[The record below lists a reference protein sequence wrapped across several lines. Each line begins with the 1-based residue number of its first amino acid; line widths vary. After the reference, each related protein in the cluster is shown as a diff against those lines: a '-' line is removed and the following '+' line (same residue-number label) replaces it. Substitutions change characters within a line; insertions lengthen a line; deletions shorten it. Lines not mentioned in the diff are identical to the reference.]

1 MYKGKEERSIR
12 DYLNDILEMVE
23 NICNFTKNMS
33 YEDLEGDKKTLY
45 AVIRC
50 LEVLGEAVKKI
61 PKHIKEEYPEIPWQ
75 EIAGIRDKLI
85 HEYFGVDIEIVW
97 DTIHEDLS
105 PLEVTVTK
113 IINDLY

>member
-23 NICNFTKNMS
+23 NIWNFTKNMS
-33 YEDLEGDKKTLY
+33 YEDLGRDKKTLY

-61 PKHIKEEYPEIPWQ
+61 PKYIKEEYPEIPWQ

-97 DTIHEDLS
+97 DTIDEDLS
-105 PLEVTVTK
+105 PLKVTVRK

>member
-1 MYKGKEERSIR
+1 MYEGKEERSIR

-97 DTIHEDLS
+97 DTIDEDLS

>member
-1 MYKGKEERSIR
+1 MSKGKEERNIR
-12 DYLNDILEMVE
+12 DYLNDILEMIEDVW
-23 NICNFTKNMS
+23 NFTNNMS
-33 YEDLEGDKKTLY
+33 YEDLESDKKTLY

-61 PKHIKEEYPEIPWQ
+61 PKDIREEYPEISWQ

-97 DTIHEDLS
+97 DTIHEDLY
-105 PLEVTVTK
+105 PLKAAIIK

>member
-1 MYKGKEERSIR
+1 MCKGKEGRDIR
-12 DYLNDILEMVE
+12 DYLNDILEMIE
-23 NICNFTKNMS
+23 NIWNFTENMS
-33 YEDLEGDKKTLY
+33 YEDLEGDKKTIY

-61 PKHIKEEYPEIPWQ
+61 PKDIKNGYPDVPWQ

-85 HEYFGVDIEIVW
+85 HEYFGVDMGIVW

-105 PLEVTVTK
+105 PLRATVAK
-113 IINDLY
+113 IINEL